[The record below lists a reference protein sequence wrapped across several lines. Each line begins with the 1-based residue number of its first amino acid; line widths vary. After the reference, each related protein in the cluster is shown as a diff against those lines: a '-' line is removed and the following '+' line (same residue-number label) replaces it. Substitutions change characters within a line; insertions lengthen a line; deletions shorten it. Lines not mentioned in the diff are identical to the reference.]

1 MRRGPRAHYFWQSY
15 LLGVVELPVL
25 GVGLGDLV
33 VDPVEPDVLPL
44 PIEPDELPELPI
56 EPDEELPLE
65 LGLLVLPLELESD
78 LLKCLSHS
86 AREIWPSLL
95 VSTDVKLGCELLLE
109 LALGEPDEPPA
120 ALDDEPVDE
129 LPLEAAGAAELPDEA
144 LLSALSPAARA
155 RDDRA
160 KSAAAVVTVTVL
172 IMETP
177 LRGWGSP
184 GGVASAVP
192 RLEMI

>member
-1 MRRGPRAHYFWQSY
+1 M
-15 LLGVVELPVL
+15 L

-33 VDPVEPDVLPL
+33 VEPVEPDVLPL

-95 VSTDVKLGCELLLE
+95 VSTDEKLGCEAL
-109 LALGEPDEPPA
+109 LALLPDEPPA
-120 ALDDEPVDE
+120 ALDDEPVDG
-129 LPLEAAGAAELPDEA
+129 LEAAGEDELPDDAFE
-144 LLSALSPAARA
+144 SALSPAALA

-160 KSAAAVVTVTVL
+160 KSAAAVVMVTVL
-172 IMETP
+172 SIFE
-177 LRGWGSP
+177 L
-184 GGVASAVP
+184 
-192 RLEMI
+192 L

>member
-1 MRRGPRAHYFWQSY
+1 MKTGRALRRGPRAHYFWQSY

-33 VDPVEPDVLPL
+33 VEPVEPDVLP
-44 PIEPDELPELPI
+44 LPI

-95 VSTDVKLGCELLLE
+95 VSTDEKLGGVLLLE
-109 LALGEPDEPPA
+109 LALGEADEPPA
-120 ALDDEPVDE
+120 ALDDEPVDGVVADGE
-129 LPLEAAGAAELPDEA
+129 AELPDDD
-144 LLSALSPAARA
+144 LALSSAARA

-184 GGVASAVP
+184 GGVASRVP
-192 RLEMI
+192 RPEVI

>member
-1 MRRGPRAHYFWQSY
+1 MRRGPRAHYCWQSY

-33 VDPVEPDVLPL
+33 VEPVEPDVLPL

-95 VSTDVKLGCELLLE
+95 VSTAEKFGWVELPELE
-109 LALGEPDEPPA
+109 LVLGELELDVPPA
-120 ALDDEPVDE
+120 APVAF
-129 LPLEAAGAAELPDEA
+129 LASSAAL
-144 LLSALSPAARA
+144 A

-160 KSAAAVVTVTVL
+160 KSAAAVVMVTVL
-172 IMETP
+172 SIFE
-177 LRGWGSP
+177 L
-184 GGVASAVP
+184 
-192 RLEMI
+192 L

>member
-1 MRRGPRAHYFWQSY
+1 MRRDPRAHYFWQSY

-33 VDPVEPDVLPL
+33 VDPVEPDEPL

-120 ALDDEPVDE
+120 ALDDE
-129 LPLEAAGAAELPDEA
+129 AAGAAELPDEA

-172 IMETP
+172 IMGTP